1 MSGLWGRERE
11 RDLPRD
17 ENICLSSMHFFMAVF
32 AESRRACASSSEKGP
47 LSNSVR
53 GLGFLAYKTE
63 GT

>member
-1 MSGLWGRERE
+1 MERE

-17 ENICLSSMHFFMAVF
+17 GNDINPLSMHLFMAVF
-32 AESRRACASSSEKGP
+32 AESRRSCSSSAEKGP
-47 LSNSVR
+47 SSNSVR